1 MKPYIHIKGKKLW
14 RLCAMLV
21 IVIVISC
28 CGTEISEFSQ
38 PTTATVNHTISISLQ
53 TTYCTATATV
63 GKLVVAVLMPVG
75 WQGASNMTMTYSNT
89 SVGNGTLIPISSTA
103 LEPQTKLPWKTACLN
118 KFGIANNYINDMEWV
133 VFISDKGY
141 NYQTVQA
148 APVNITIQLNVGA
161 DDNNANVNLNYLVCE
176 DQDGLRDPDAPG
188 ALLYAYNNCS
198 YPDPYEYYEVKSGP
212 TLAVTGGIPGSL
224 LDYAH
229 PQLSTIIPAKA
240 LMDDFVTV
248 SFFGDIDT
256 TKLLNAPQVYLNAT
270 AYATDSTAY
279 PVTTIQSKALMAQT
293 SSTSNIY
300 QLSLWPRSYFSVP
313 ETKTLDRIEYLITD
327 QTGKIVVGKDSSLTK
342 FIYKFSCDN
351 K

>member
-1 MKPYIHIKGKKLW
+1 MRSYLHIKGKKLW
-14 RLCAMLV
+14 KLCAILV

-28 CGTEISEFSQ
+28 CGTEITELTQ
-38 PTTATVNHTISISLQ
+38 PTTATVNHTITIALQ
-53 TTYCTATATV
+53 TTYCTTTTGV

-75 WQGASNMTMTYSNT
+75 WKGASNMTMTYSNT
-89 SVGNGTLIPISSTA
+89 SVGNGVLTPVSSTLA
-103 LEPQTKLPWKTACLN
+103 EPQSKVPWATACLN

-133 VFISDKGY
+133 VFISDKAY
-141 NYQTVQA
+141 NYSTVSA
-148 APVNITIQLNVGA
+148 APVNIGIQLNVGA
-161 DDNNANVNLNYLVCE
+161 DDNNANVNLNYVVCE

-188 ALLYAYNNCS
+188 AYLYAYNNCS
-198 YPDPYEYYEVKSGP
+198 YPDPYEYYELKSGP
-212 TLAVTGGIPGSL
+212 TLAVTGGIAGSL

-229 PQLSTIIPAKA
+229 PQLSTVIPAKA

-248 SFFGDIDT
+248 TFFGDIDT
-256 TKLLNAPQVYLNAT
+256 TKLLNAPQVYLSAT

-279 PVTTIQSKALMAQT
+279 PFTGAQTKALMTQT

-300 QLSLWPRSYFSVP
+300 QLSLWPRAYFNVP
-313 ETKTLDRIEYLITD
+313 QTKTLDRIEYLITD

-342 FIYKFSCDN
+342 FIYQFTCEN